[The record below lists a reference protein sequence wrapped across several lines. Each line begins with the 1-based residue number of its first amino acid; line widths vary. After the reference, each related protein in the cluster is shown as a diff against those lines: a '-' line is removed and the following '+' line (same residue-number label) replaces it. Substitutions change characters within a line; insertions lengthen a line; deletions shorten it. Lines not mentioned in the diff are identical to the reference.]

1 MDDTSKPAEAS
12 EGRRAFFKTVAR
24 SLILG
29 GTAAGAVVMVRQGRI
44 DLSECIDEKGPC
56 ARCPRIQGG
65 CELPKAE
72 AHRRSG
78 AHGGT

>member
-1 MDDTSKPAEAS
+1 MDEQTNAAAAG
-12 EGRRAFFKTVAR
+12 EGRREFFKTVAR
-24 SLILG
+24 GLILG
-29 GTAAGAVVMVRQGRI
+29 GTAAGAAWMVHRGKI

-56 ARCPRIQGG
+56 ARCPRITGG

-78 AHGGT
+78 PHGGT